1 MVVVSRPVWSGWSAL
16 FRRYFKHF
24 NQEDSAKDVQLHH
37 AQAGAVVRMSADV
50 LQDHNTGFS
59 FYEVHLER
67 NQNDLANLN
76 CPVFTG
82 ELLVQILSCFF
93 IGIQGFIEVLLCFMW
108 RDVTDFAV

>member
-1 MVVVSRPVWSGWSAL
+1 
-16 FRRYFKHF
+16 
-24 NQEDSAKDVQLHH
+24 
-37 AQAGAVVRMSADV
+37 MSADV
-50 LQDHNTGFS
+50 LQDRNTGFS
-59 FYEVHLER
+59 FYEVHLEL

-76 CPVFTG
+76 LPVFAG